1 MSEMTDDELI
11 AIIRERESKAELASD
26 LDEDRARAI
35 RYYQGE
41 PFGNEQEGRS
51 RVVSRDV
58 FEAIEGVKPDLLRI
72 FTGGDAV
79 VRFEPEGPE
88 DIEQSDQE
96 TEYINYL
103 IMERGSGW
111 MAIHDWICDALLLRN
126 GYALAYW
133 DSRESV
139 TEATYSGLND
149 EELASLQSTEGV
161 EVLEQDTEQVDD
173 GPSHTVKVRET
184 NTDGQV
190 RIKCLEPERVLIDA
204 RHADVS
210 LSDAS
215 FVEYW
220 EDKTISDLREEGF
233 NVEDDIGLSDGEGDL
248 YAEAVNQSRRADALL
263 PGDDDDGDPSMRVV
277 RVRTCWVRVDYD
289 GDGIAELR
297 RVVRVGATVLYNEL
311 DERCTIACATTTR
324 LSHRHVGISLSDQTE
339 DVQLIKSTLLRG
351 RLDNLYL
358 ANNGR
363 VAVDE
368 DLVNIDD
375 LMTSRV
381 GGIVRVSGPPGAS
394 ITPLQHADAGA
405 DVLQTIEY
413 LDTVKESRTG
423 ITRYN
428 QGLDANSLNKTA
440 TGISQ
445 ILNQAQM
452 KTELRARVL
461 AETGFKDLFLIVHML
476 VLKHRQRA
484 DVFMLRNRYVSVN
497 PTEWKT
503 RRNMRVTVGLG
514 TGDSVTRMR
523 NLQMITTAQ
532 QAVMPMGLAGREQL
546 YAGLIELTKAAG
558 FKDAQ
563 SFWLDPKENQA
574 PPPQQDPKLIEAQ
587 AKMQIEQQRLQ
598 LEAQKTQIEAQ
609 EREKDRQAD
618 LLKAQA
624 QAQHDGDKAFLDAQ
638 VRVATAALSHDA
650 GRGEVKRQAAETMGI
665 ETDDAAELNEQHEQ
679 RLTMELLA
687 AQLAE
692 LSRAM
697 AALARP
703 RAVRHIHDANGR
715 IVRSEAVEG

>member
-1 MSEMTDDELI
+1 MSDAMNDDELI
-11 AIIRERESKAELASD
+11 AIIRERESQAERASD
-26 LDEDRARAI
+26 LDEDRAKAI

-58 FEAIEGVKPDLLRI
+58 FEAVEGVKPDLLRI

-88 DIEQSDQE
+88 DIEQADQE

-111 MAIHDWICDALLLRN
+111 MAIHDWLCDALLLRN
-126 GYALAYW
+126 GYVLAYW
-133 DSRESV
+133 DKRESV
-139 TEATYSGLND
+139 TEATYSGLSD
-149 EELASLQSTEGV
+149 EEVAALESTDGV
-161 EVLEQDTEQVDD
+161 EVLEQQTDEAPD
-173 GPSHTVKVRET
+173 GPAHTVKVRET
-184 NTDGQV
+184 STDGQV
-190 RIKCLEPERVLIDA
+190 RIKALAPERLLIAA

-210 LSDAS
+210 LRYSP

-220 EDKTISDLREEGF
+220 EDKSISELREEGF
-233 NVEDDIGLSDGEGDL
+233 DVEDDIGLSDGEGDL
-248 YAEAVNQSRRADALL
+248 YADGVEQARRHDQLL
-263 PGDDDDGDPSMRVV
+263 SGDDDGDPSMRIV

-297 RVVRVGATVLYNEL
+297 RVTRVGATVLYNEL
-311 DERCTIACATTTR
+311 DECCTIACATTTR
-324 LSHRHVGISLSDQTE
+324 LAHRHVGISMFDQTE

-363 VAVDE
+363 VAINE
-368 DLVNIDD
+368 DTVNIDD

-381 GGIVRVSGPPGAS
+381 GGIVRVIGSPGS
-394 ITPLQHADAGA
+394 EIMPLQHADAGG

-413 LDTVKESRTG
+413 LDTVKETRTG

-440 TGISQ
+440 SGISQ

-476 VLKHRQRA
+476 VLKHRNRA
-484 DVFMLRNRYVSVN
+484 DIFALRNRYVPVN

-546 YAGLIELTKAAG
+546 YSGLIELTKAAG

-598 LEAQKTQIEAQ
+598 LDAQKAQLDAQ

-618 LLKAQA
+618 LLKARA
-624 QAQHDGDKAFLDAQ
+624 QQQHDGDRAFLEAQ

-650 GRGEVKRQAAETMGI
+650 GRGEVKRQAAQTMGVT
-665 ETDDAAELNEQHEQ
+665 TDDAAELDAQHEQ

-687 AQLAE
+687 AQIAD
-692 LSRAM
+692 LSQAM

-703 RAVRHIHDANGR
+703 RAVRHIRDAQGR